1 MSGTTAPTDAKLIT
15 GQELAL
21 LPDVGPCEL
30 VEGRIVPMSPTGGEH
45 GRVEFNFGEAINSF
59 AGSRKLGK
67 VFVGEVGIFTRRD
80 PDTVRG
86 ADVAYFSNERYERLG
101 SKRGFLD
108 VAPDLV
114 VEVLSPHDSAG
125 GLTQKLRE
133 YFAIGV
139 RLVWVADPD
148 ARAVLAYRSLTD
160 VREIRENDRLSGDDV
175 LPGFEVAA
183 ASLFEE

>member
-1 MSGTTAPTDAKLIT
+1 MSGATAPTDAKLIT
-15 GQELAL
+15 GEELAL
-21 LPDVGPCEL
+21 LPDLGPCEL
-30 VEGRIVPMSPTGGEH
+30 VNGRIVPMSPTGGEH
-45 GRVEFNFGEAINSF
+45 GRVEFNFGDAINSL
-59 AGSRKLGK
+59 ARSRKLGK
-67 VFVGEVGIFTRRD
+67 VFVGEVGIFTRRG

-86 ADVAYFSNERYERLG
+86 ADVAYLSNERYERLR
-101 SKRGFLD
+101 SKQGFLD
-108 VAPDLV
+108 APDLV
-114 VEVLSPHDSAG
+114 VQVLSPHDSAA

-160 VREIRENDRLSGDDV
+160 VREIRDTDRLSGDDV
-175 LPGFEVAA
+175 LPGFEVAV

>member
-1 MSGTTAPTDAKLIT
+1 MSGATAPTDAKLIT
-15 GQELAL
+15 GEELAL
-21 LPDVGPCEL
+21 LPDLGPCEL
-30 VEGRIVPMSPTGGEH
+30 VNGRIVPMSPTGGEH
-45 GRVEFNFGEAINSF
+45 GRIESNFGEAISSF
-59 AGSRKLGK
+59 ARARNLGK
-67 VFVGEVGIFTRRD
+67 VFVGEVGIFTRRG

-86 ADVAYFSNERYERLG
+86 ADVAYLSNERYERLR
-101 SKRGFLD
+101 SKQGFLD

-114 VEVLSPHDSAG
+114 VEVLSPHDSAA

-160 VREIRENDRLSGDDV
+160 VREIRETDRLTGDDV
-175 LPGFEVAA
+175 LPGFEVPV

>member
-1 MSGTTAPTDAKLIT
+1 MSGIAAPAATKPIT

-45 GRVEFNFGEAINSF
+45 GRIESNFGEAMTAF
-59 AGSRKLGK
+59 ARSNKLGK
-67 VFVGEVGIFTRRD
+67 VFVGEVGIFTRRG

-86 ADVAYFSNERYERLG
+86 ADVAFLSNERYDRLG

-114 VEVLSPHDSAG
+114 VEVLSPHDSAA
-125 GLTQKLRE
+125 GLGQKLRE

-139 RLVWVADPD
+139 RLVLVADPD
-148 ARAVLAYRSLTD
+148 ALAVLAYRSFTD
-160 VREIRENDRLSGDDV
+160 VREIRETDMLSGEDI
-175 LPGFEVAA
+175 LPGFEVAV
-183 ASLFEE
+183 ASLFDE